1 MRAIAG
7 LMILWISCGSADQKQ
22 PPTVN
27 QTTNDKIVDTV
38 HSKILNEDRFIW
50 LHIPKTQPA
59 NKKLPVIFV
68 LDAEANFDETQKTL
82 DKLSKEPASNVAA
95 NVILVGIG
103 NIWQRYRDDSP
114 THVDDAASAGVDAA
128 IAKTTGGGEAFVS
141 FLEKEVL
148 PYIQKKHPVSSD
160 RTLIGHSMGGLMVT
174 YILLKHTA
182 LFDNYV
188 AIDPALW
195 WDDHKLLNEGA
206 SIIGNPQFNGKRL
219 FLAIANEA
227 EVKMTAD
234 QVKKDTSSKTALI
247 RPSFLLAEIVEKNK
261 QSKLNFQW
269 KFYQDEHHM
278 TVNTPAT
285 SDALKTLVNNFD

>member
-7 LMILWISCGSADQKQ
+7 LMILWISYSSVDQEQ
-22 PPTVN
+22 RPILS
-27 QTTNDKIVDTV
+27 QTSNDKIIDTI

-50 LHIPKTQPA
+50 LHIPKAQPA

-82 DKLSKEPASNVAA
+82 DKLSKEPASNTAA

-103 NIWQRYRDDSP
+103 NIWQRYRDYSP
-114 THVDDAASAGVDAA
+114 THVEAASAGIDAA
-128 IAKTTGGGEAFVS
+128 TAKTTGGGEAFVS

-148 PYIQKKHPVSSD
+148 PHIEKKYPVSSN
-160 RTLIGHSMGGLMVT
+160 RTLIGHSMGGLMVI

-195 WDDHKLLNEGA
+195 WDNHKLLNEGA
-206 SIIGNPQFNGKRL
+206 SILGNQQFGNKRL
-219 FLAIANEA
+219 FLAIANET
-227 EVKMTAD
+227 EVKMMAN

-247 RPSFLLAEIVEKNK
+247 RPSFLLADIVEKNR
-261 QSKLNFQW
+261 QNKLNFQW

-285 SDALKTLVNNFD
+285 HDALKTLVNNF

>member
-1 MRAIAG
+1 MKAIAG
-7 LMILWISCGSADQKQ
+7 LIILWISCSSVDQEQ
-22 PPTVN
+22 RPILS
-27 QTTNDKIVDTV
+27 QTSNDKIVDTI

-50 LHIPKTQPA
+50 LHIPKARPA
-59 NKKLPVIFV
+59 NKRLPVIFV

-82 DKLSKEPASNVAA
+82 DKLSKEPASNAAA

-103 NIWQRYRDDSP
+103 NIWQRYRDYSP
-114 THVDDAASAGVDAA
+114 THVEAASAGIDAA
-128 IAKTTGGGEAFVS
+128 TAKTTGGGEAFVS

-148 PYIQKKHPVSSD
+148 PHIEKKYPVSSN
-160 RTLIGHSMGGLMVT
+160 RTLIGHSMGGLMVI

-195 WDDHKLLNEGA
+195 WDNHKLLNEGA
-206 SIIGNPQFNGKRL
+206 SILGNQQFGNKRL
-219 FLAIANEA
+219 FLAIANET
-227 EVKMTAD
+227 EVKMMAD
-234 QVKKDTSSKTALI
+234 QIKKDTSSKTALI
-247 RPSFLLAEIVEKNK
+247 RPSFLLADIVEKNK
-261 QSKLNFQW
+261 QNKLNFQW

-285 SDALKTLVNNFD
+285 HDALKTLVNNF

>member
-7 LMILWISCGSADQKQ
+7 LIILWISYSSVDQQ
-22 PPTVN
+22 QRPILSHTS
-27 QTTNDKIVDTV
+27 NDKIVDTI

-50 LHIPKTQPA
+50 LHIPKVQPA

-82 DKLSKEPASNVAA
+82 DKLSKEPASNTAA

-103 NIWQRYRDDSP
+103 NIWQRYRDYSP
-114 THVDDAASAGVDAA
+114 THVEAASAGIDAA
-128 IAKTTGGGEAFVS
+128 TAKTTGGGEAFVS

-148 PYIQKKHPVSSD
+148 PHIEKKYPVSSN
-160 RTLIGHSMGGLMVT
+160 RTLIGHSMGGLMVI

-195 WDDHKLLNEGA
+195 WDNHKLLNEGA
-206 SIIGNPQFNGKRL
+206 SILGNQQFGNKRL
-219 FLAIANEA
+219 FLAIANET
-227 EVKMTAD
+227 EVKMMAD
-234 QVKKDTSSKTALI
+234 QIKKDTSSKTALI
-247 RPSFLLAEIVEKNK
+247 RPSFLLADIVEKNR
-261 QSKLNFQW
+261 QNKLNFQW

-285 SDALKTLVNNFD
+285 HDALKTLVNNF

>member
-7 LMILWISCGSADQKQ
+7 LIILWISYSSVDQEQQ
-22 PPTVN
+22 PIIS
-27 QTTNDKIVDTV
+27 QTSNDKIVDTI

-50 LHIPKTQPA
+50 LHIPKAQPA
-59 NKKLPVIFV
+59 NKRLPVIFV

-82 DKLSKEPASNVAA
+82 DKLSKEPASNTAA

-103 NIWQRYRDDSP
+103 NIWQRYRDYSP
-114 THVDDAASAGVDAA
+114 THVEAASAGIDAA
-128 IAKTTGGGEAFVS
+128 TAKTTGGGEAFVS

-148 PYIQKKHPVSSD
+148 PHIEKKYPVSSN
-160 RTLIGHSMGGLMVT
+160 RTLIGHSMGGLMVI

-195 WDDHKLLNEGA
+195 WDNHKLLNEGA
-206 SIIGNPQFNGKRL
+206 SILGNQQFDSKRL
-219 FLAIANEA
+219 FLAIANET
-227 EVKMTAD
+227 EVKMMAD
-234 QVKKDTSSKTALI
+234 QIKKDTSSKTALI
-247 RPSFLLAEIVEKNK
+247 RPSFLLADIVEKNK
-261 QSKLNFQW
+261 QNKLNFQW

-285 SDALKTLVNNFD
+285 HDALKTLVNNF

>member
-7 LMILWISCGSADQKQ
+7 LIILWISYSSVDQEQ
-22 PPTVN
+22 PPILS
-27 QTTNDKIVDTV
+27 QTSNDKIADTI

-50 LHIPKTQPA
+50 LHIPKAQPA
-59 NKKLPVIFV
+59 NKRLPVIFV

-82 DKLSKEPASNVAA
+82 DKLSKEPASNTAA

-103 NIWQRYRDDSP
+103 NIWQRYRDYSP
-114 THVDDAASAGVDAA
+114 THVEAASAGIDAA
-128 IAKTTGGGEAFVS
+128 TAKTTGGGEAFVS

-148 PYIQKKHPVSSD
+148 PHIEKKYPVSSN
-160 RTLIGHSMGGLMVT
+160 RTLIGHSMGGLMVI

-195 WDDHKLLNEGA
+195 WDNHKLLNEGA
-206 SIIGNPQFNGKRL
+206 SILGNQQFGNKRL
-219 FLAIANEA
+219 FLAIANET
-227 EVKMTAD
+227 EVKMMAN
-234 QVKKDTSSKTALI
+234 QIKKDTSSKTTLT
-247 RPSFLLAEIVEKNK
+247 RPSFLLADIVEKNK
-261 QSKLNFQW
+261 QNKLNFQW

-285 SDALKTLVNNFD
+285 HDALKTLVNNF

>member
-7 LMILWISCGSADQKQ
+7 LIILWISYSSVDQEQ
-22 PPTVN
+22 PPILS
-27 QTTNDKIVDTV
+27 QTSNDKIADTI

-50 LHIPKTQPA
+50 LHIPKAQPA

-82 DKLSKEPASNVAA
+82 DKLSKEPASNTAA

-103 NIWQRYRDDSP
+103 NIWQRYRDYSP
-114 THVDDAASAGVDAA
+114 THVEAASAGIDAA
-128 IAKTTGGGEAFVS
+128 TAKTTGGGEAFVS

-148 PYIQKKHPVSSD
+148 PHIEKKYPVSSN
-160 RTLIGHSMGGLMVT
+160 RTLIGHSMGGLMVI

-195 WDDHKLLNEGA
+195 WDNHKLLNEGA
-206 SIIGNPQFNGKRL
+206 SILGNQQFGNKRL
-219 FLAIANEA
+219 FLAIANET
-227 EVKMTAD
+227 EVKMMAN
-234 QVKKDTSSKTALI
+234 QIKKDTSSKTALI
-247 RPSFLLAEIVEKNK
+247 RPSFLLADIVEKDK
-261 QSKLNFQW
+261 QNKLNFQW

-285 SDALKTLVNNFD
+285 YDALKTLVNNF